1 MCLVPNKNSHKACQS
16 KFSKYLANMKDVDP
30 KEKWENKTSGWGKNL
45 FSFLSRLPGKTKK
58 AWAAPCGAV
67 REPATCPVRRPGG
80 GRAHVP
86 AEMGRNPGL
95 AEEQCRL
102 REIVS
107 VAFDIR
113 GEVMD

>member
-1 MCLVPNKNSHKACQS
+1 M
-16 KFSKYLANMKDVDP
+16 
-30 KEKWENKTSGWGKNL
+30 
-45 FSFLSRLPGKTKK
+45 
-58 AWAAPCGAV
+58 
-67 REPATCPVRRPGG
+67 RRPGG

-102 REIVS
+102 REIVT

-113 GEVMD
+113 GGVMD